1 MFKLISKTM
10 LGGLLVLL
18 ATTQPTLA
26 QLPGSTGPTPGGS
39 GSGPGTTPAAVPL
52 DAGASVLLASGLAYG
67 LRRLRAARR
76 R

>member
-1 MFKLISKTM
+1 MPKLIFNTI
-10 LGGLLVLL
+10 LFGLVLL
-18 ATTQPTLA
+18 LAATQPTLA

-39 GSGPGTTPAAVPL
+39 GTGTGTAPAAVPL
-52 DAGASVLLASGLAYG
+52 DAGASALLASGLAYG

>member
-1 MFKLISKTM
+1 MPKLIFTTI
-10 LGGLLVLL
+10 LLGLLLL
-18 ATTQPTLA
+18 ATQPTLA

-39 GSGPGTTPAAVPL
+39 GTAPAAVPL
-52 DAGASVLLASGLAYG
+52 DAGASMLLASGLAYG